1 MIAPRGNPNVLNKRR
16 PPRLRVRLLALS
28 MLVAGAMTVA
38 IWLIAREASDTA
50 REQQISDAHEHFT
63 ARTQSM
69 DKVWRHSAYS
79 ISELLGVWQSFVAAD
94 APSRRDA
101 RLRALLVP
109 LLDQGEFSHIAIT
122 GVDGTV
128 LFRYGTRS
136 QFSPV
141 APTTLTADDAG
152 WAYSEP
158 DRLLYRTLSRPIY
171 FDDQIARLTL
181 FAPVDNAVLKRM
193 VYPNTRVQL
202 HREDQ
207 TLATVG
213 PPAFDSSADLDLAR
227 LSVAWDTRIG
237 APVLLVERIIATP
250 LSTRSLLATV
260 AGCFGVLLIMGW
272 FVLGRWIQ
280 SQNRRL
286 DVIQRASSGF
296 SGTSSVAPEIGR
308 NLDLLTSD
316 ADDIGLL
323 AGELRRMMDRIV
335 QAHLEQAADRS
346 ALRESEERLRLAL
359 EAAHMG
365 TFDWDL
371 VRDHVTWSRSH
382 EEMWGFAPGEF
393 GGGYAAFAERLHP
406 EDAPRI
412 QTEIT
417 RCLEAGAPFKGEF
430 RVVWP
435 DGSVH
440 WVASMGGFET
450 DAAGQVV
457 RMRGVV
463 LEITA
468 RKRDEEEI
476 RQLNVGLERRV
487 AERTAELE
495 VAKFQ
500 AEAGSRAKSTFLANM
515 SHEIRTPMN
524 AIVGL
529 TFLVMRE
536 ISDPVQRERL
546 RNVKDASQ
554 HLLQIINDI
563 LDLSKIEAGKVVLED
578 ADFEFDALLSRTFAL
593 VGDRARDKGLELV
606 LDTGHVPARLR
617 GDVTRLSQALINLLS
632 NAIKFTQHGWVR
644 LSCELLRSDDKHAL
658 VRFAVHDTGEGIAS
672 DRQGELFQ
680 AFQQADVSTTRRF
693 GGTGLGLALTRHLA
707 ELMGGE
713 IGLRSELGQG
723 STFWFTAWLGVASE
737 VVTSAPPVAM
747 QGLRVLLVDDLP
759 EALAALA
766 GRLRMLGLE
775 VDAVSSGFA
784 ALEFSKKAMA
794 AGRPYDLM
802 MIDLQM
808 EPMDGVESMRQLR
821 EALGDST
828 PPSILVTAGDA
839 PTARQLAFEACC
851 EAVLVKPVTASE
863 LQDCLAGFLHDRRPT
878 TQTVA
883 ADEGAA
889 ETRLRRLHA
898 GRRVLL
904 AEDNAI
910 SQELAAGLLSAVGLV
925 VETADDGARAV
936 EMAATCPYDVILM
949 DVQMPVM
956 DGLAATRE
964 IRARMGDAIPIV
976 AMTANAF
983 GEERVASLD
992 AGMND
997 HLAKPVDPEFL
1008 YATLLRWLPQ
1018 FPDKL
1023 GKSIGKSAAPDVAAA
1038 EVSPLSARL
1047 EAIDGYDLAAG
1058 IRHVGGKLSSLSPVL
1073 RQFVSAHRAGEP
1085 AFLSPNMPDAVKL
1098 WSERCHS
1105 IRGACGLIGATGL
1118 QAQLAVFER
1127 QLAACGDAQALECQ
1141 ARQLHEDLVALAG
1154 RLEDALER

>member
-1 MIAPRGNPNVLNKRR
+1 MAPRGNPNVLDKRR

-28 MLVAGAMTVA
+28 MLVAGAMTGA
-38 IWLIAREASDTA
+38 IWLIAREAFETA
-50 REQQISDAHEHFT
+50 RQQQISDAREHFT

-69 DKVWRHSAYS
+69 DKVWRNSAYS
-79 ISELLGVWQSFVAAD
+79 ISELLGVWQSFVDAD

-109 LLDQGEFSHIAIT
+109 LLDQGEFSHIEIT
-122 GVDGTV
+122 GVDGTM

-141 APTTLTADDAG
+141 APTMGTAEDAG

-158 DRLLYRTLSRPIY
+158 DRLVYRTLSRPIH
-171 FDDQIARLTL
+171 FDNQTARLTL
-181 FAPVDNAVLKRM
+181 FAPVDQAVLARM

-207 TLATVG
+207 TLATVA
-213 PPAFDSSADLDLAR
+213 PPAFDSSEHLDRAR
-227 LSVAWDTRIG
+227 LSVAWDTHIG

-250 LSTRSLLATV
+250 PPTTNLLAIV
-260 AGCFGVLLIMGW
+260 AGCFGVLLIAGW
-272 FVLGRWIQ
+272 LVLGRWIQ
-280 SQNRRL
+280 SQTRRL
-286 DVIQRASSGF
+286 HVIQRASSGF
-296 SGTSSVAPEIGR
+296 SGASSVAPEVGR
-308 NLDLLTSD
+308 NLDLLASD
-316 ADDIGLL
+316 ADDIGLH
-323 AGELRRMMDRIV
+323 AGELRTMMDRIV
-335 QAHLEQAADRS
+335 QAHIEQAADRS
-346 ALRESEERLRLAL
+346 TLHESEERLRLAL
-359 EAAHMG
+359 DAAGMG

-371 VRDHVTWSRSH
+371 VRDHITWSRSH
-382 EEMWGFAPGEF
+382 EELWGFAPGEF
-393 GGGYAAFAERLHP
+393 GGGYAAFAQRMHP
-406 EDAPRI
+406 DDVPRI

-417 RCLEAGAPFKGEF
+417 RCKEAGESFKSEF

-435 DGSVH
+435 DGTVH
-440 WVASMGGFET
+440 WVASMGGFEP

-463 LEITA
+463 LEITE

-495 VAKFQ
+495 VTKFQ
-500 AEAGSRAKSTFLANM
+500 AEAASRAKSSFLVNM

-578 ADFEFDALLSRTFAL
+578 ADFDFDALLSRTFAM
-593 VGDRARDKGLELV
+593 VGERARDKGLELV
-606 LDTGHVPARLR
+606 LDTGHVPTRLR
-617 GDVTRLSQALINLLS
+617 GDATRLSQALINLLG

-644 LSCELLRSDDKHAL
+644 LSCELLSGDEKRML
-658 VRFAVHDTGEGIAS
+658 LRFAVQDTGEGIAS
-672 DRQGELFQ
+672 DQQGGLFQ
-680 AFQQADVSTTRRF
+680 AFQQADVLTTRRF

-707 ELMGGE
+707 ELMSGE
-713 IGLRSELGQG
+713 VGLRSELGQG

-759 EALAALA
+759 ESLAALA

-784 ALEFSKKAMA
+784 ALEFSKRAMA

-802 MIDLQM
+802 LIDLQM
-808 EPMDGVESMRQLR
+808 EPMDGVESMRRLR

-839 PTARQLAFEACC
+839 PTARQLAFEVCC

-883 ADEGAA
+883 ADEGVA
-889 ETRLRRLHA
+889 ETKLRRLHA
-898 GRRVLL
+898 GRRVLV

-910 SQELAAGLLSAVGLV
+910 SREVAAGLLGAVGLV

-936 EMAATCPYDVILM
+936 ELAATRPYDMILM
-949 DVQMPVM
+949 DVQMPEM
-956 DGLAATRE
+956 DGLAATRA
-964 IRARMGDAIPIV
+964 IRARLGDATPIV

-983 GEERVASLD
+983 GEERAASLD

-997 HLAKPVDPEFL
+997 HLSKPVDPELL

-1018 FPDKL
+1018 FPDEL
-1023 GKSIGKSAAPDVAAA
+1023 GESIGKSSVPDVAAA
-1038 EVSPLSARL
+1038 EVSPLSGRL

-1073 RQFVSAHRAGEP
+1073 RQFVSAHSAGEP

-1098 WSERCHS
+1098 WSKRSHS
-1105 IRGACGLIGATGL
+1105 IRGACALIGATRL
-1118 QAQLAVFER
+1118 QAELADFEQ
-1127 QLAACGDAQALECQ
+1127 QLAACGDAQALERQ
-1141 ARQLHEDLVALAG
+1141 ARQLHEDLAALAE
-1154 RLEDALER
+1154 RLGDALER